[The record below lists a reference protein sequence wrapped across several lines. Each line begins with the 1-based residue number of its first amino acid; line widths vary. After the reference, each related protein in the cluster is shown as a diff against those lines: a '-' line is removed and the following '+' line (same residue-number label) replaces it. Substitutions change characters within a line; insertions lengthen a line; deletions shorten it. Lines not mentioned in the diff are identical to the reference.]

1 MVEICPVTGLP
12 KELSAWDN
20 ISKESQ
26 KIVAKIIKKKFGKK
40 YTVVEGLN
48 PSEVDIKDVTKKLKN
63 KFACGG
69 TAKKDFIELQGHH
82 LSKIKDVLIELG
94 FAPETIEVK
103 PDLERN
109 DRRN

>member
-26 KIVAKIIKKKFGKK
+26 KITAKIIKKKFGKK
-40 YTVVEGLN
+40 YTLIEGLN
-48 PSEVDIKDVTKKLKN
+48 PSEVDIKDLTKKLKN

-69 TAKKDFIELQGHH
+69 TSKKDFIELQGDH
-82 LSKIKDVLIELG
+82 LFRIKDVLIDLG
-94 FAPETIEVK
+94 FAPETIEVISN
-103 PDLERN
+103 ERK
-109 DRRN
+109 R